1 MDKKALKIKIAKLF
15 YQNELSKIEIGR
27 KLRISRFKV
36 AYYLNEALNE
46 GLVEINIID
55 DPDYSKDLENM
66 IEKKFKIQ
74 QAKIVKTSASY
85 EQTKKNIG
93 KSAAVLLEDLVHN
106 GDTIGV
112 AWGTTLYGML
122 NNLSSN
128 KRIRNISV
136 VQLTGGLHQ
145 IEMDY
150 SPVELTLRMAK
161 IFRAKIFQLYVP
173 AIVDNPRTSEILLS
187 ESNIKRTIEMF
198 SSVSIALV
206 GIGSV
211 VPKPSTMLYR
221 DDFINKIDVESII
234 KSKAVGDIN
243 SYFYDINGKE
253 CSTKLDNRTIG
264 INLLQLKQIRYV
276 MGVAGG
282 LNKAEAIYG
291 ALKGGIVNIIVT
303 DSETAEKILNMN

>member
-15 YQNELSKIEIGR
+15 YQNKMSKIEIGR

-36 AYYLNEALNE
+36 ARYLNEALSE

-55 DPDYSKDLENM
+55 NSDSSIDLEDM
-66 IEKKFKIQ
+66 IEKKYKIQ

-93 KSAAVLLEDLVHN
+93 KAAAVLLEDLVHD

-112 AWGTTLYGML
+112 AWGTTLYEML
-122 NNLSSN
+122 NSLSLN
-128 KRIRNISV
+128 KKIRNISV

-145 IEMDY
+145 VEMDY
-150 SPVELTLRMAK
+150 SPVELAWRMAK

-173 AIVDNPRTSEILLS
+173 AIVGSPHTMEVLLS
-187 ESNIKRTIEMF
+187 ENNIKRTIDMF
-198 SSVSIALV
+198 SRVNIALI
-206 GIGSV
+206 GIGSM
-211 VPKPSTMLYR
+211 VPGPSTMLYR
-221 DDFINKIDVESII
+221 DGFINKKDIEII
-234 KSKAVGDIN
+234 RKSKAVGDIN

-253 CSTKLDNRTIG
+253 CFTKLKNRTIG
-264 INLLQLKQIRYV
+264 INLSQLKKIRYV

-282 LNKAEAIYG
+282 LNKARAIYG

-303 DSETAEKILNMN
+303 DSETAKNILNMN

>member
-150 SPVELTLRMAK
+150 SPVELTRRMAK

-211 VPKPSTMLYR
+211 IPKPSTLLYR
-221 DDFINKIDVESII
+221 DGFIDKIDVESII

>member
-1 MDKKALKIKIAKLF
+1 M
-15 YQNELSKIEIGR
+15 SKIGIGR

-36 AYYLNEALNE
+36 AQYLNEALNE
-46 GLVEINIID
+46 GLVEIDIMDNSD
-55 DPDYSKDLENM
+55 FSTDLEDM

-85 EQTKKNIG
+85 GQTKKNIG
-93 KSAAVLLEDLVHN
+93 KAAAVLLEDLVHN

-112 AWGTTLYGML
+112 AWGTTLYEML
-122 NNLSSN
+122 NSLSLN
-128 KRIRNISV
+128 KKIRNISV

-145 IEMDY
+145 VEMDY
-150 SPVELTLRMAK
+150 SPVELTRRTAK

-173 AIVDNPRTSEILLS
+173 AIVGSSHTMEVLLS
-187 ESNIKRTIEMF
+187 ENNIRRTIGMF
-198 SSVSIALV
+198 SRVNIALI

-211 VPKPSTMLYR
+211 VPGLSTMLYL
-221 DDFINKIDVESII
+221 DGFINKKDIEII
-234 KSKAVGDIN
+234 RKSKAVGDIN

-253 CSTKLDNRTIG
+253 CFIKLNKRTIG
-264 INLLQLKQIRYV
+264 INLSQLKKIRYV

-282 LNKAEAIYG
+282 LNKARAIYG

-303 DSETAEKILNMN
+303 DSETAKNILNMN

>member
-112 AWGTTLYGML
+112 AWGTTLYEML

-150 SPVELTLRMAK
+150 SPVELTRRMAK

-173 AIVDNPRTSEILLS
+173 AIVDNPRTSEVLLS

-198 SSVSIALV
+198 SRVNIALV

-221 DDFINKIDVESII
+221 DGFINKIDVESII

>member
-15 YQNELSKIEIGR
+15 YQNKMSKIEIGR

-36 AYYLNEALNE
+36 AQYLNEALNE
-46 GLVEINIID
+46 GLVEIDIMDNSD
-55 DPDYSKDLENM
+55 FSTDLENM

-85 EQTKKNIG
+85 GQTKKNIG
-93 KSAAVLLEDLVHN
+93 KAAAVLLEDLVHN

-112 AWGTTLYGML
+112 AWGTTLYEML
-122 NNLSSN
+122 NSLSPN
-128 KRIRNISV
+128 KKIRNISV

-145 IEMDY
+145 VEMDY
-150 SPVELTLRMAK
+150 SPVELTRRTAK

-173 AIVDNPRTSEILLS
+173 AIVGSSHTMEVLLS
-187 ESNIKRTIEMF
+187 ENNIRKTINMF
-198 SSVSIALV
+198 SRVNIALV
-206 GIGSV
+206 GIGSM
-211 VPKPSTMLYR
+211 VPEPSTMLYW
-221 DDFINKIDVESII
+221 DGFINKNDIEII
-234 KSKAVGDIN
+234 RKSKAVGDIN

-253 CSTKLDNRTIG
+253 CFTKLDNRTIG
-264 INLLQLKQIRYV
+264 INLSQLKKIRYV

-282 LNKAEAIYG
+282 LNKARAIYG

-303 DSETAEKILNMN
+303 DSETAKNILNMN

>member
-15 YQNELSKIEIGR
+15 YQNKMSKIEIGR

-36 AYYLNEALNE
+36 AHYLKEALNE

-55 DPDYSKDLENM
+55 DPDSSKDLENM

-112 AWGTTLYGML
+112 AWGTTLYEML

-150 SPVELTLRMAK
+150 SPVELTRRMAK

-173 AIVDNPRTSEILLS
+173 AIVDNPRTSEVLLS

-221 DDFINKIDVESII
+221 DGFINKIDVESII

-253 CSTKLDNRTIG
+253 CSTKLDSRTIG

>member
-173 AIVDNPRTSEILLS
+173 AIVDNPRTSEVLLS

-198 SSVSIALV
+198 SRVNIALV

-221 DDFINKIDVESII
+221 DGFINKIDVESII

-282 LNKAEAIYG
+282 LNKAGAIYG